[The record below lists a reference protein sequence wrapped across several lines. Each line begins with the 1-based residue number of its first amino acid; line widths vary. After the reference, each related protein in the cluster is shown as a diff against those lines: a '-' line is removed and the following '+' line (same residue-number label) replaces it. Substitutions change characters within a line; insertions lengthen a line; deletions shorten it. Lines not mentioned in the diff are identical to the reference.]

1 MKHVFLTISAM
12 GLLLVGAG
20 ASACSCVNRTL
31 AEQLDSSEFV
41 ALVRVGSV
49 HLNPAFMESRAFYWD
64 NPPLLAEFEVLE
76 SYKGEPDGIKHLASG
91 VGGGDC
97 GLPLVPGSDFL
108 VAGTPHGDLIGVMLC
123 SASRPFG
130 FRSILSGASKVRRI
144 GQWEAYIAAVEGHLR
159 REEPIH
165 DCIEQPSAGYAP
177 WDDSAEAQA
186 RRAECRA
193 YYETFESED

>member
-12 GLLLVGAG
+12 GLLLFGAR
-20 ASACSCVNRTL
+20 ANACSCANMTL
-31 AEQLDSSEFV
+31 AEQLDASEFV

-49 HLNPAFMESRAFYWD
+49 HLNPAFTEPGASHWES
-64 NPPLLAEFEVLE
+64 PPLLAEFEVLE

-91 VGGGDC
+91 LDNGDC
-97 GLPLVPGSDFL
+97 GLPLIPGSDFL
-108 VAGTPHGDLIGVMLC
+108 VAGTPSGDLVGVWLC
-123 SASRPFG
+123 SASRPLG
-130 FRSILSGASKVRRI
+130 FRSILSGMNKVRRI
-144 GQWEAYIAAVEGHLR
+144 EQWEAYIAAVEGHLR

-165 DCIEQPSAGYAP
+165 DCIDQPSAGYAP

-193 YYETFESED
+193 YFETFESED